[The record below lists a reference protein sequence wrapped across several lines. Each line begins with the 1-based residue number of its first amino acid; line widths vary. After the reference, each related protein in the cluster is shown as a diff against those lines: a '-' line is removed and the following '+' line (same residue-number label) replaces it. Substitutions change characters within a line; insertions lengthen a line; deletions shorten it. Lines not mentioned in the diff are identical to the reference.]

1 MRCLRTILLSVA
13 PLFAVALLVC
23 CENETTS
30 NLQAQRM
37 ELVNMITDSAGNCSL
52 MALDNG
58 DTLMLSKPLGDFRR
72 DTVARYMV
80 VYTTRKS
87 VPYTTAVISSM
98 GAPVTAWIMRYSS
111 IPADTVYTESVWL
124 GGGCLNLRLKVDDF
138 GGAHYYGFA
147 WLGWSVNADSSRTAN
162 VALYHNAREYK
173 GYYNRTS
180 IVCCPLSQVSSM
192 LRSGTDS
199 IALLTNERGKGMTWH
214 VIPY

>member
-58 DTLMLSKPLGDFRR
+58 DTLMLSKPLGDFRC

-87 VPYTTAVISSM
+87 VPYTTAVENDCEQRCKKQCHHVLMIH
-98 GAPVTAWIMRYSS
+98 V
-111 IPADTVYTESVWL
+111 L
-124 GGGCLNLRLKVDDF
+124 GLLK
-138 GGAHYYGFA
+138 
-147 WLGWSVNADSSRTAN
+147 
-162 VALYHNAREYK
+162 
-173 GYYNRTS
+173 
-180 IVCCPLSQVSSM
+180 Q
-192 LRSGTDS
+192 
-199 IALLTNERGKGMTWH
+199 
-214 VIPY
+214 